1 MPEPSSCAELLSYL
15 NVFGISSVHM
25 SMAELHEGSP
35 AKQLRAYKSL
45 TLLAKTANIK
55 VVLSFNARA
64 L

>member
-1 MPEPSSCAELLSYL
+1 
-15 NVFGISSVHM
+15 M